1 MANKDKNDS
10 SAGKAPTLLTVDQIN
25 ADQITQVLI
34 LRSITYSL
42 ALLSVIVYAKLVF
55 LKTTGCLKVLGPTD

>member
-10 SAGKAPTLLTVDQIN
+10 SAGKAPTLLTVNEIN

-34 LRSITYSL
+34 LRKAL
-42 ALLSVIVYAKLVF
+42 ALLCVIVYTNLVF
-55 LKTTGCLKVLGPTD
+55 LIKTGCFKVLGPTN